1 MKKHKNYGILS
12 GIISGEKI
20 MERIIA
26 IANQKGG
33 VGKTTTAINL
43 AAALAEKNKKVLAVD
58 FDPQGNMT
66 SGFGIEKNK
75 LENTVY
81 DLIIN
86 GSDFNETI
94 CKTRIEGLFLIP
106 SNVNLSGAE
115 IELLDMQKREY
126 VLKDSI
132 KENIDKYDFVI
143 IDCPPSL
150 SLLTINA
157 LTVAYTVLIPIQC
170 EYYALEG
177 LSQMLK
183 TLEIVKRRLNRI
195 LTIEG
200 ILFTMYDPR
209 NNLSSQVIE
218 NVKESLNE
226 NIYNTVIPRNIRL
239 AEAPSYGMPII
250 EYAPKSSGAQKYRML
265 AEEVINNMHGGNGI

>member
-66 SGFGIEKNK
+66 SGFGIKKNK

-157 LTVAYTVLIPIQC
+157 LTAAYTVLIPIQC

-265 AEEVINNMHGGNGI
+265 AEEVIKNTHGGNGI

>member
-66 SGFGIEKNK
+66 SGFGIKKNK

-157 LTVAYTVLIPIQC
+157 LTAAYTVLIPIQC

-265 AEEVINNMHGGNGI
+265 AEEVINNTHGGNGI

>member
-1 MKKHKNYGILS
+1 
-12 GIISGEKI
+12 

-157 LTVAYTVLIPIQC
+157 LTAAYTVLIPIQC

-265 AEEVINNMHGGNGI
+265 AEEVINNTHGGNGI

>member
-94 CKTRIEGLFLIP
+94 YKTRIEGLFLIP

-157 LTVAYTVLIPIQC
+157 LTAAYTVLIPIQC

-265 AEEVINNMHGGNGI
+265 AEEVINNTHGGNGI

>member
-94 CKTRIEGLFLIP
+94 YKTRIEGLFLIP

-115 IELLDMQKREY
+115 IELLDVQKREY

-157 LTVAYTVLIPIQC
+157 LTAAYTVLIPIQC

-265 AEEVINNMHGGNGI
+265 AEEVINNTHGGNGI

>member
-126 VLKDSI
+126 VLKG
-132 KENIDKYDFVI
+132 K
-143 IDCPPSL
+143 L
-150 SLLTINA
+150 SLEDYIDF
-157 LTVAYTVLIPIQC
+157 
-170 EYYALEG
+170 
-177 LSQMLK
+177 
-183 TLEIVKRRLNRI
+183 NRAAI
-195 LTIEG
+195 LH
-200 ILFTMYDPR
+200 
-209 NNLSSQVIE
+209 
-218 NVKESLNE
+218 KK
-226 NIYNTVIPRNIRL
+226 
-239 AEAPSYGMPII
+239 SYF
-250 EYAPKSSGAQKYRML
+250 L
-265 AEEVINNMHGGNGI
+265 

>member
-157 LTVAYTVLIPIQC
+157 ITVAYTVLIPIQC